1 MTSTA
6 AYGKLYSTGYSGTVY
21 CYDLNDGTLLWDYN
35 AYAGFAAPYG
45 SYPLGVT
52 AVADGKI
59 YVNTNEHSSG
69 APYWKGAKL
78 RCLDANTG
86 EELWTIASHGA
97 STYGNYGSA
106 VADGYLVHLNVYD
119 MQVYCM
125 GKGPSAITV
134 DAPMT
139 GLSLGD
145 RVVIRGTVTDQC
157 AGAKK
162 LVEDGKFSS
171 VPAISDGDM
180 GLWMEYLYMQKPMP
194 TDAEGVE
201 VVLTTFDPN
210 GNTYEIGRT
219 TSTNRGTFG
228 CAVDLPVPGLY
239 KIIATF
245 DTTESYWGSCAET
258 YMYVG
263 EAPTSGTPIE
273 PEQPT
278 PEPPTEVPTELP
290 TEIPTEQPTEAP
302 TEQPTEV
309 PTEPEPE
316 APFITTEIAII
327 VAVVVAV
334 VIGVAAYWALRRRQ

>member
-45 SYPLGVT
+45 SYPLGIT

-97 STYGNYGSA
+97 STYGDYGSA

-145 RVVIRGTVTDQC
+145 SVVIRGTVTDQC

-239 KIIATF
+239 KIIASF
-245 DTTESYWGSCAET
+245 EGSDSYYGSSAET
-258 YMYVG
+258 YVIVE
-263 EAPTSGTPIE
+263 EAPAPVQQIE
-273 PEQPT
+273 PELAISAATQYT
-278 PEPPTEVPTELP
+278 PAETSGAPLVS
-290 TEIPTEQPTEAP
+290 TEA
-302 TEQPTEV
+302 V
-309 PTEPEPE
+309 
-316 APFITTEIAII
+316 IIAAIAVACI
-327 VAVVVAV
+327 VGVVAF
-334 VIGVAAYWALRRRQ
+334 WAIHKRK